1 MADILRYHALIACQL
16 PLRGRSAELV
26 DTSVCKSLSWYIPD
40 HHDFLRFLRRLW
52 APNCRDC
59 QVPNFLL
66 LKLLF
71 LFWRELRN
79 VSPRILL
86 GNLPLKLSRC
96 VSNELRLSHDR
107 VANRVLAK
115 AKAYLIFHNI
125 HMLEEISG
133 KIGSLATSSESWHRT
148 GKDERTNE

>member
-40 HHDFLRFLRRLW
+40 HHDFLRFLRGLW
-52 APNCRDC
+52 APNCRHC
-59 QVPNFLL
+59 QVPNFLF

-86 GNLPLKLSRC
+86 GNLPLKLGGR
-96 VSNELRLSHDR
+96 VSNELRL
-107 VANRVLAK
+107 V
-115 AKAYLIFHNI
+115 
-125 HMLEEISG
+125 
-133 KIGSLATSSESWHRT
+133 
-148 GKDERTNE
+148 KD